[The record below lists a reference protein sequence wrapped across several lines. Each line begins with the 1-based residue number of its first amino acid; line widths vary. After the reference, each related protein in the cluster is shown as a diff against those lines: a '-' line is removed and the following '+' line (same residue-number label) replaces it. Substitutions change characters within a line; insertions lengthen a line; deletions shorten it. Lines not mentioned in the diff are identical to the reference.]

1 MASHNHFET
10 PYSLISI
17 HPLTE
22 QLIWKARVWASGGL
36 IADYEGV
43 GIHWVK
49 LAIDGPNLLVFG
61 MGGECVYIES
71 VDRQT
76 GKNNFRFTTSY

>member
-1 MASHNHFET
+1 ME
-10 PYSLISI
+10 
-17 HPLTE
+17 
-22 QLIWKARVWASGGL
+22 SGGL